1 MSAPRFY
8 TPNYQQT
15 KARVIN
21 KRDNW
26 SCKAFVWVDRQGPW
40 GNPFKIGRDGDR
52 SAVLTDHED
61 WLRRTPELVQ
71 EVYRLHDA
79 ALACWCDPQPC
90 HGWLLAFLANCTW
103 EEQFDWLL
111 GKPYWTEA
119 RLRSRSVPGS
129 PGWRVGTS
137 LDHTLDHL

>member
-1 MSAPRFY
+1 MTRYY
-8 TPNYQQT
+8 TPNYNGQS
-15 KARVIN
+15 ARVIN

-26 SCKAFVWVDRQGPW
+26 SCKRFVWVDRQGPW

-71 EVYRLHDA
+71 ELYRLRDQ
-79 ALACWCDPQPC
+79 ALACWCEPLPC

-111 GKPYWTEA
+111 GKPYWTPA
-119 RLRSRSVPGS
+119 RLASKSVGGA
-129 PGWRVGTS
+129 PGWRVGTAC
-137 LDHTLDHL
+137 DNTLDHL

>member
-1 MSAPRFY
+1 MTTYYSRTY
-8 TPNYQQT
+8 TPT
-15 KARVIN
+15 KASVIN

-26 SCKAFVWVDRQGPW
+26 SCRSFVWVDRQGPW
-40 GNPFKIGRDGDR
+40 GNPFKIGRDGERHD
-52 SAVLTDHED
+52 VLLEHEKAA
-61 WLRRTPELVQ
+61 RENPAFVMELW
-71 EVYRLHDA
+71 RLKDKT
-79 ALACWCDPQPC
+79 LACWCEPLPC

-111 GKPYWTEA
+111 GKPYWTDW
-119 RLRSRSVPGS
+119 RLRSKSVPGT